1 MLSLVIQGDLLAR
14 PCICGV
20 FVGSV
25 QRWLVCWSGS
35 TLAGIRR
42 SEAGRSHRS
51 PIPNQRRRTCS
62 WISAYSLRFLSMI
75 RSSRFALAVVSGLR
89 TGNNL
94 QKPVLPS
101 CRSSSSSTYLRI
113 TGSSACLP
121 IPTRTA
127 VYPPIHFQPAC
138 MPLFFL
144 LVVVGGQRLDWS
156 RRRLDQHCPKV
167 YPHLIPHRAFNLQ
180 QQKRVAT
187 FQERIQ
193 IPPHSDH

>member
-1 MLSLVIQGDLLAR
+1 MVRLGMTRKHHGERISMYRPSMLSLVIQGDLLAR

-25 QRWLVCWSGS
+25 QRWLVCWLGS

-138 MPLFFL
+138 MPLGWFSWWKSR
-144 LVVVGGQRLDWS
+144 LVSADSVVF
-156 RRRLDQHCPKV
+156 C
-167 YPHLIPHRAFNLQ
+167 
-180 QQKRVAT
+180 
-187 FQERIQ
+187 ERE
-193 IPPHSDH
+193 